1 MAALSE
7 AQEAL
12 GGMEALRTRAD
23 AAEAARDRHVA
34 EVTRLAGMVN
44 NLEARLQQVGAWA
57 AVWVKAACGEDWA
70 MGLEEGGEGAV
81 RL

>member
-12 GGMEALRTRAD
+12 GGMEALRARAD

-44 NLEARLQQVGAWA
+44 NLEARLQQVGP
-57 AVWVKAACGEDWA
+57 C
-70 MGLEEGGEGAV
+70 
-81 RL
+81 